1 MKLMKIIK
9 LQRIFCIGAKTKFP
23 VVIQVEVRN
32 ATLPNIN
39 KNTKGFV
46 SILQNYDEEF
56 NSLFYF
62 Y

>member
-9 LQRIFCIGAKTKFP
+9 LQRIFCIGTKTKFP

>member
-9 LQRIFCIGAKTKFP
+9 LQSIFCIGTKTKFP